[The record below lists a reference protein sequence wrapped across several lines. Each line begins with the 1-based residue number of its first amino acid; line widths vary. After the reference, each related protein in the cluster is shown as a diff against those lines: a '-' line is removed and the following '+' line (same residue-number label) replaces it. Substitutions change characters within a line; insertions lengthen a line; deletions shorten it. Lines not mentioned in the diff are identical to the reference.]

1 MEQNRGVTQT
11 TPSPLTRVGVVGGG
25 LMGSGIAEVNAR
37 AGAEVVVVEV
47 NESAVEAAS
56 TRVGSSLNR
65 ALNRGKLQR
74 DEVEELS
81 SRIRYTTELSEL
93 ADRQLVIEAATEVE
107 TVKLDL
113 FRELGTT
120 LADDDAI
127 LVSNTSSIPI
137 VKLGAVSGRADRV
150 MGVHFFNPA
159 PVMQLVELIPSLT
172 TSADTVARMQAFV
185 ADGLGKQPIE
195 ATDRA
200 GFVVNSLL
208 VPYLLSAIRMYE
220 AGYASAAD
228 IDKGMVLGCGHPMGP
243 LALSDLIGLDTIR
256 AIGIS
261 MYDEFKEPL
270 YSPPP
275 LLDRMVD
282 AGLLGKKSGHG
293 FYPYH

>member
-1 MEQNRGVTQT
+1 MK
-11 TPSPLTRVGVVGGG
+11 RVGVVGGG
-25 LMGSGIAEVNAR
+25 LMGSGIAEVTAK
-37 AGAEVVVVEV
+37 AGLDTVVVEV
-47 NESAVEAAS
+47 GQEAADAARARIDASLERALSRGKIDQVELEAIRGRLRVETDLEALADRDLVVEAAS
-56 TRVGSSLNR
+56 ERE
-65 ALNRGKLQR
+65 
-74 DEVEELS
+74 D
-81 SRIRYTTELSEL
+81 
-93 ADRQLVIEAATEVE
+93 
-107 TVKLDL
+107 VKLEL
-113 FRELGTT
+113 FQRIG
-120 LADDDAI
+120 AI
-127 LVSNTSSIPI
+127 LEKDEAILTSNTSSIPI

-172 TSADTVARMQAFV
+172 TSADTLARMRGFV
-185 ADGLGKQPIE
+185 AEGLGKQPIE

-208 VPYLLSAIRMYE
+208 VPYLMSAIRMYE

-256 AIGIS
+256 AIGVS
-261 MYDEFKEPL
+261 MYEEFKEPL

-293 FYPYH
+293 FYPY

>member
-1 MEQNRGVTQT
+1 MSGIG
-11 TPSPLTRVGVVGGG
+11 SVGVIGGG
-25 LMGSGIAEVNAR
+25 LMGSGITEVAAR
-37 AGAEVVVVEV
+37 AGLDTVVVEV
-47 NESAVEAAS
+47 SQDAADAAEQRVRSSLERAESRGKITAADVQATLGRITFTTDLDALADRDLVVEAAS
-56 TRVGSSLNR
+56 
-65 ALNRGKLQR
+65 
-74 DEVEELS
+74 EVES
-81 SRIRYTTELSEL
+81 
-93 ADRQLVIEAATEVE
+93 
-107 TVKLDL
+107 VKLEL
-113 FRELGTT
+113 FRKVGALLEK
-120 LADDDAI
+120 DDAI
-127 LVSNTSSIPI
+127 LASNTSSIPI
-137 VKLGAVSGRADRV
+137 VKLGAVSGRAGSV

-172 TSADTVARMQAFV
+172 TAPETMERMQAFV
-185 ADGLGKQPIE
+185 SETLGKQPIE

-261 MYDEFKEPL
+261 MYEEFKEPL

-293 FYPYH
+293 FYAY

>member
-1 MEQNRGVTQT
+1 MQK
-11 TPSPLTRVGVVGGG
+11 VGVVGGG
-25 LMGSGIAEVNAR
+25 LMGSGIAEVTAK
-37 AGAEVVVVEV
+37 AGIDTVVVEV
-47 NESAVEAAS
+47 SQEAADAARARIDASLERALSRGKIEQAELDAIRGRLTVATDLEALADRDLVVEAAS
-56 TRVGSSLNR
+56 ERE
-65 ALNRGKLQR
+65 
-74 DEVEELS
+74 D
-81 SRIRYTTELSEL
+81 I
-93 ADRQLVIEAATEVE
+93 
-107 TVKLDL
+107 KLDL
-113 FRELGTT
+113 FRRIGALLEK
-120 LADDDAI
+120 DDAI
-127 LVSNTSSIPI
+127 LASNTSSIPI

-172 TSADTVARMQAFV
+172 TSADTLARMRAFV
-185 ADGLGKQPIE
+185 TDGLGKQPIE

-228 IDKGMVLGCGHPMGP
+228 IDQGMVLGCGHPMGP

-261 MYDEFKEPL
+261 MYEEFKEPL

-282 AGLLGKKSGHG
+282 AGLLGKKSGQG
-293 FYPYH
+293 FYPY

>member
-1 MEQNRGVTQT
+1 MK
-11 TPSPLTRVGVVGGG
+11 RVGVVGGG
-25 LMGSGIAEVNAR
+25 LMGSGIAEVTAK
-37 AGAEVVVVEV
+37 AGLDTVVVEV
-47 NESAVEAAS
+47 GQEAADAARARIDASLERALSRGKIDQVELEAIRGRLRVETDLEALADRDLVVEAAS
-56 TRVGSSLNR
+56 ERE
-65 ALNRGKLQR
+65 
-74 DEVEELS
+74 D
-81 SRIRYTTELSEL
+81 
-93 ADRQLVIEAATEVE
+93 
-107 TVKLDL
+107 VKLEL
-113 FRELGTT
+113 FQRIG
-120 LADDDAI
+120 AI
-127 LVSNTSSIPI
+127 LEKDEAILTSNTSSIPI

-172 TSADTVARMQAFV
+172 TSADTLARMRGFV
-185 ADGLGKQPIE
+185 AEGLGKQPIE

-208 VPYLLSAIRMYE
+208 VPYLMSAIRMYE
-220 AGYASAAD
+220 AGYASAVD

-256 AIGIS
+256 AIGVS
-261 MYDEFKEPL
+261 MYEEFKEPL

-293 FYPYH
+293 FYPY

>member
-1 MEQNRGVTQT
+1 MKK
-11 TPSPLTRVGVVGGG
+11 VGVVGGG
-25 LMGSGIAEVNAR
+25 LMGSGIAEVTAK
-37 AGAEVVVVEV
+37 AGVDTVVVEV
-47 NESAVEAAS
+47 GQEAADAARARIGASLERALSRGKIDQVELEAIRGRLRVETDLEALADRDLVVEAAS
-56 TRVGSSLNR
+56 ERE
-65 ALNRGKLQR
+65 
-74 DEVEELS
+74 D
-81 SRIRYTTELSEL
+81 
-93 ADRQLVIEAATEVE
+93 
-107 TVKLDL
+107 VKLEL
-113 FRELGTT
+113 FQRIG
-120 LADDDAI
+120 AI
-127 LVSNTSSIPI
+127 LEKDEAILTSNTSSIPI

-172 TSADTVARMQAFV
+172 TSADTLARLRGFV
-185 ADGLGKQPIE
+185 AEGLGKQPIE

-208 VPYLLSAIRMYE
+208 VPYLMSAIRMYE
-220 AGYASAAD
+220 AGYASAVD

-256 AIGIS
+256 AIGVS
-261 MYDEFKEPL
+261 MYEEFKEPL

-293 FYPYH
+293 FYPY

>member
-1 MEQNRGVTQT
+1 MSIEK
-11 TPSPLTRVGVVGGG
+11 VGVIGGG
-25 LMGSGIAEVNAR
+25 LMGSGITEVSAR
-37 AGAEVVVVEV
+37 AGLDTVVVEV
-47 NESAVEAAS
+47 TEEAAKAAEGRVRASLERAASRGKITEADLDETLGRIEFTTDLAALADRDLVVEAAS
-56 TRVGSSLNR
+56 ENEDVKLELFKKVGSILT
-65 ALNRGKLQR
+65 K
-74 DEVEELS
+74 D
-81 SRIRYTTELSEL
+81 T
-93 ADRQLVIEAATEVE
+93 
-107 TVKLDL
+107 
-113 FRELGTT
+113 
-120 LADDDAI
+120 AI
-127 LVSNTSSIPI
+127 LTSNTSSIPI
-137 VKLGAVSGRADRV
+137 VKLGAVSGRATNV

-172 TSADTVARMQAFV
+172 TSPETMASMQSFVTDT
-185 ADGLGKQPIE
+185 LGKQPIE

-228 IDKGMVLGCGHPMGP
+228 IDRGMVLGCGHPMGP

-261 MYDEFKEPL
+261 MYEEFKEPL

-293 FYPYH
+293 FYAY

>member
-1 MEQNRGVTQT
+1 MATIERLGVI
-11 TPSPLTRVGVVGGG
+11 GGG
-25 LMGSGIAEVNAR
+25 LMGSGISEVGAR
-37 AGAEVVVVEV
+37 AGLDVVTVEIDDDAAKDARDRVQASLHHAEE
-47 NESAVEAAS
+47 
-56 TRVGSSLNR
+56 
-65 ALNRGKLQR
+65 RGKI
-74 DEVEELS
+74 DAAGVEETLG
-81 SRIRYTTELSEL
+81 RITFTSDLEAV
-93 ADRQLVIEAATEVE
+93 ADRQLVVEAATEDE
-107 TVKLDL
+107 PTKLTL
-113 FRELGTT
+113 FRRVGSILG
-120 LADDDAI
+120 DDAI

-137 VKLGAVSGRADRV
+137 VKLGAVSGRAELV

-159 PVMQLVELIPSLT
+159 PVMKLVELIPSLT
-172 TSADTVARMQAFV
+172 TEPETIARMKAFV
-185 ADGLGKQPIE
+185 TDDLGKEPIE

-220 AGYASAAD
+220 AGYASADD
-228 IDKGMVLGCGHPMGP
+228 IDRGMVLGCGHPMGP

-261 MYDEFKEPL
+261 MYEEFKEPL

-282 AGLLGKKSGHG
+282 AGLLGKKTGHG

>member
-1 MEQNRGVTQT
+1 MSGID
-11 TPSPLTRVGVVGGG
+11 RVGVVGGG
-25 LMGSGIAEVNAR
+25 LMGSGIVEVAAR
-37 AGAEVVVVEV
+37 AGIDVVNVEISVDAAKAAEQRVRGSLDRAVSRGKITEDEAATVLERVQFVDDLEALADRDLV
-47 NESAVEAAS
+47 VEAAS
-56 TRVGSSLNR
+56 E
-65 ALNRGKLQR
+65 
-74 DEVEELS
+74 DE
-81 SRIRYTTELSEL
+81 
-93 ADRQLVIEAATEVE
+93 AT
-107 TVKLDL
+107 KLDL
-113 FRELGTT
+113 FRRIGGL
-120 LADDDAI
+120 LKADDAI
-127 LVSNTSSIPI
+127 LASNTSSIPI
-137 VKLGAVSGRADRV
+137 VKLGAVSGRADHV

-172 TSADTVARMQAFV
+172 TAPETLDRMRGWVSDT
-185 ADGLGKQPIE
+185 LGKKPID

-220 AGYASAAD
+220 AGYASAED
-228 IDKGMVLGCGHPMGP
+228 IDRGMVLGCGHPMGP

-261 MYDEFKEPL
+261 MYEEFKEPL

-293 FYPYH
+293 FYPYS